1 MNGAF
6 NYFNMKFQN
15 RNYIL
20 KTLKEHHIYSPY
32 EIFKF
37 VYLSLGQKLKIDT
50 VMQCRII
57 HRGLITNSFSKT
69 EKIQRYKHR

>member
-20 KTLKEHHIYSPY
+20 KTLKEHHIYSPN
-32 EIFKF
+32 EIF
-37 VYLSLGQKLKIDT
+37 VYLSLSQKLKIDT
-50 VMQCRII
+50 VMQYRII
-57 HRGLITNSFSKT
+57 HRGLITNSF
-69 EKIQRYKHR
+69 